1 MAMGCFTV
9 LRIPEKGPSMVIA
22 AVIPARYHSSRFPGK
37 PLVDI
42 CGKSMVQ
49 HVYERATTAT
59 LVDEIMVATDDARIA
74 GVVREFGGKAVMTS
88 PDHRTGTER
97 VAEVAEMIEAEIIAN
112 IQGDEPLIRGE
123 IIDEAIR
130 PLLVDD
136 SIHISTLKCPITRMN
151 DWCNPNVVK
160 VVTDREGFA
169 LYFSRSP
176 IPFFR
181 DTSQEDGG
189 RGSSRQEDED
199 EVLPPGPVDRHIG
212 LYVYRRSVL
221 LSVAQMEPTP
231 LERAE
236 KLEQLRL
243 MENGYR
249 IKVIPVDYHPVG
261 VDTPGD
267 VREVSE
273 KLAGE
278 DFP

>member
-1 MAMGCFTV
+1 MT
-9 LRIPEKGPSMVIA
+9 IA

-42 CGKSMVQ
+42 CGKPMVQ
-49 HVYERATTAT
+49 HVYERAKSAA
-59 LVDEIMVATDDARIA
+59 LVEEILVATDDARIA
-74 GVVREFGGKAVMTS
+74 DAVRKFGGKAVMTS

-97 VAEVAEMIEAEIIAN
+97 VAEVVGELEAEIIAN
-112 IQGDEPLIRGE
+112 IQGDEPLIRGD

-130 PLLVDD
+130 PLILDK
-136 SIHISTLKCPITRMN
+136 SIQISTLKTPITRIS
-151 DWCNPNVVK
+151 DWFNPNVVK

-176 IPFFR
+176 IPFSR
-181 DTSQEDGG
+181 DKSSGDGWFPSSG
-189 RGSSRQEDED
+189 REHEHAS
-199 EVLPPGPVDRHIG
+199 LPQGPLYRHIG
-212 LYVYRRSVL
+212 LYIYRRSLL
-221 LSVAQMEPTP
+221 LSIAEMESTP

-236 KLEQLRL
+236 GLEQLRL

-249 IKVIPVDYHPVG
+249 IKVIPIDYDPLN

-267 VREVSE
+267 LEEVRER
-273 KLAGE
+273 LAGE